1 MAKRISQK
9 KQLSK
14 VEKFYIEKNC
24 GNMNI
29 EEICNDISCDKT
41 VASKYYDECVDK
53 AQKTDTI
60 DKMMIVDSK
69 NGCTVMTKGAS
80 EKGEKTRRSEPNK
93 VLSKHIH
100 KIR

>member
-41 VASKYYDECVDK
+41 VASKYYEECVDK

-93 VLSKHIH
+93 SLSKHIH

>member
-1 MAKRISQK
+1 MAKKTASK
-9 KQLSK
+9 KELSK

-24 GNMNI
+24 GNMDI
-29 EEICNDISCDKT
+29 EDICSDLSCDKT
-41 VASKYYDECVDK
+41 IASKYYDECVDK
-53 AQKTDTI
+53 AQKADTI

-80 EKGEKTRRSEPNK
+80 EKGDKTRRSEPSK
-93 VLSKHIH
+93 ALSKHIH